1 LRQIENAL
9 RQELILIQIQR
20 LFDQQ
25 LILIKAAAAEAEAE
39 AEAHTQ
45 VLSKIII
52 LIAIRELT
60 MGLTLI
66 AIALTQIQACM
77 RLAVQLIRSKL
88 NGKFIKKKSFKVNIL
103 Q

>member
-25 LILIKAAAAEAEAE
+25 LILIKAAAAE

>member
-25 LILIKAAAAEAEAE
+25 LILIKAAAAAAE